1 MTASP
6 RCLSLSYPGL
16 ERSVSRKPICNASDR
31 TVTEIPRPSELLR
44 YDRPTAFQFWRSG
57 ETVTERTCIVCGV
70 ALPDSLRAHARFCST
85 KCRTR
90 AHRSRSRAQNTDSAA
105 TDLPSERLLVDSGN
119 GVEPVRAPE
128 SVSQATAVEP
138 AKELHAPPVG
148 AQVADEVMRG
158 MVVPAVKC
166 PRCAVTLLLSG
177 VAPALMSADDALL
190 AITKPPGTTGRRD
203 KSPDPPAIDADNPDL
218 SIAERSQH
226 VPPGEAKAHPQS
238 ANAALLAGDGTNLI
252 PHEQPAT
259 AAMEPL
265 PAPAP
270 LESPSIS
277 LAPAQGPLETSESGP
292 ERTTLLAQTPPHEP
306 PMPAVDP
313 RQTRRTALIARLD
326 TLVGSWKAA
335 DKAPLLKLLYQECWL
350 RDRCAGL
357 VSRWRSESSYY
368 RDAAKEN
375 EEFSLRDAAES
386 MAAGLRDLHKTE
398 QYQRRRPI
406 PNKPGMSLSDS
417 IEAALLRSTRVV
429 IADLIE
435 QVLDLPPSADE
446 LDAS

>member
-1 MTASP
+1 M
-6 RCLSLSYPGL
+6 
-16 ERSVSRKPICNASDR
+16 E
-31 TVTEIPRPSELLR
+31 
-44 YDRPTAFQFWRSG
+44 
-57 ETVTERTCIVCGV
+57 
-70 ALPDSLRAHARFCST
+70 
-85 KCRTR
+85 
-90 AHRSRSRAQNTDSAA
+90 
-105 TDLPSERLLVDSGN
+105 SGN
-119 GVEPVRAPE
+119 GVEPVRAAE
-128 SVSQATAVEP
+128 SVSQATAVES
-138 AKELHAPPVG
+138 AKELRAPPVG

-158 MVVPAVKC
+158 TVVPAVKC
-166 PRCAVTLLLSG
+166 PRCAVTLLLSE

-203 KSPDPPAIDADNPDL
+203 KSPDPPAIDADHPDL
-218 SIAERSQH
+218 SVAERSQH
-226 VPPGEAKAHPQS
+226 VPHGEAKAHPKS

-277 LAPAQGPLETSESGP
+277 LAPAQGPQETSASGP
-292 ERTTLLAQTPPHEP
+292 ERITLLAQTPPHEP

-335 DKAPLLKLLYQECWL
+335 DKAPLLKLLYQACWL

-357 VSRWRSESSYY
+357 VSRWRSVIPYY
-368 RDAAKEN
+368 RDAAKHN
-375 EEFSLRDAAES
+375 EEFSLRHAAES
-386 MAAGLRDLHKTE
+386 MARRLRDSHE
-398 QYQRRRPI
+398 AEHYQRSRPN
-406 PNKPGMSLSDS
+406 PEHSGMSLSDT